1 MGGKEQDRKNNN
13 KKNQVDESAIFFVGR
28 KGLIFFRS
36 RYRIMIFDNREKS
49 VFLDFQ
55 FDDAQVFNFSSFFS
69 FAVTLWFHVFFFLQ
83 FSFLLSKFFSCFFY
97 HNSSLLRIYLL
108 F

>member
-1 MGGKEQDRKNNN
+1 M
-13 KKNQVDESAIFFVGR
+13 NQRFFSSEE

-55 FDDAQVFNFSSFFS
+55 FDDAQVFNFSSFFFLLQS
-69 FAVTLWFHVFFFLQ
+69 HFGFTCFFSSIFIFVVQVFF
-83 FSFLLSKFFSCFFY
+83 SYFFITTPHC
-97 HNSSLLRIYLL
+97 
-108 F
+108 